1 MPVCWKQY
9 CSKRRTQ
16 PLKWRLHLTIDLA
29 ATFEQVMTGQPMDL
43 ASFYRQAREATP
55 IFRSEAFNGW
65 VVTRYHDAKRVL
77 TDEQYFGPLTYGA
90 GSSIIHGRSILQ
102 MEGDEHRRKGA
113 ILARTLRNTRL
124 LDGVQREYTRALA
137 DSLFAKFPVDGPVD
151 LKSMFTTPLPL
162 GVTSWVMDI
171 HEAPNFRSN
180 YDAIVAAGASN
191 LRGDPSV
198 VERAIVAK
206 TELFAFITPLI
217 EQRRA
222 NPKDDLLSTLCSAE
236 YEGERLSD
244 DEIRSFCSF
253 LLAAGVETTDRSL
266 SSLIKYLFLQPDLWQ
281 RLRADRSLIPSAIA
295 EGLRWAPPVHAVSRG
310 VRVDTEIGGQLVR
323 EGERIVT
330 LMASGNRDPDV
341 FANPDV
347 FDIERLKDVADRE
360 FSVKATILSFGYGR
374 HLCTGSLLAKMEMV
388 ECLEILL
395 DEYESAEFTQGV
407 PDDVGFVLR
416 SPEHLIVTP
425 RKAR

>member
-1 MPVCWKQY
+1 M
-9 CSKRRTQ
+9 
-16 PLKWRLHLTIDLA
+16 TIDLA

-55 IFRSEAFNGW
+55 IFRSDAFNGW

-124 LDGVQREYTRALA
+124 LDGVQREYTRTLA
-137 DSLFAKFPVDGPVD
+137 NSLFAKFPVDGPVD

-266 SSLIKYLFLQPDLWQ
+266 
-281 RLRADRSLIPSAIA
+281 
-295 EGLRWAPPVHAVSRG
+295 
-310 VRVDTEIGGQLVR
+310 
-323 EGERIVT
+323 
-330 LMASGNRDPDV
+330 
-341 FANPDV
+341 
-347 FDIERLKDVADRE
+347 
-360 FSVKATILSFGYGR
+360 
-374 HLCTGSLLAKMEMV
+374 
-388 ECLEILL
+388 
-395 DEYESAEFTQGV
+395 
-407 PDDVGFVLR
+407 
-416 SPEHLIVTP
+416 
-425 RKAR
+425 

>member
-1 MPVCWKQY
+1 M
-9 CSKRRTQ
+9 
-16 PLKWRLHLTIDLA
+16 TIDLA

-77 TDEQYFGPLTYGA
+77 TDEQYFGPLTHGA

-137 DSLFAKFPVDGPVD
+137 NSLFAKFPGDGPVD

-191 LRGDPSV
+191 LRGDPAV

-217 EQRRA
+217 EQRRS

-310 VRVDTEIGGQLVR
+310 VRADTEIGGQSVR

-347 FDIERLKDVADRE
+347 FDIERFKDVADRE